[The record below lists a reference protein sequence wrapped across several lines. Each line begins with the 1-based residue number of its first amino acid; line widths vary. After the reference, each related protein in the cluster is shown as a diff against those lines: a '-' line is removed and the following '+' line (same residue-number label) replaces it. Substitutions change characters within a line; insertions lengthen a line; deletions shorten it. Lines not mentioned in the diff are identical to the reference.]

1 MQNRPRKLTPKI
13 SKENKPHAGM
23 VKRVVKKRRKKL
35 KRGSWLSSMLV
46 MSTTVTERSRSRSV
60 SQRSV
65 GYAYAILFSSA
76 SLIMAFA
83 WISVL
88 FIFNPDQ
95 VSWLNKILP
104 AWIQIPLGNHER
116 PQTLKQIQL
125 DLSRKNQIFGE
136 TLPLNQNVKNSFLL
150 PVFQQRAN
158 CQSDCE
164 ELVEL
169 RVYERSE
176 ELEFKSQSE
185 NYYYLAT
192 QLPVTG
198 PDESFVISSLDGT
211 SELQDISISLPLT
224 EVQRFEGATPSP
236 GVWFDLHGQRQQG
249 TAAIRYGYV
258 VYYNPERRNLLQMLS
273 WTSPNGQLPKWRQV
287 TGDGTKELVLDQTV
301 DLEPHF
307 QVYQV
312 KPLKLFL
319 KPIQLEAITLESPA
333 LKDSAYQNALSIAR
347 SGLWT
352 PAFEWLKFIKKQH
365 KGVLSEAAQAQMDLI
380 RLHSQLTK
388 TQAEKIWAS
397 PSQEVLAD
405 LIDGRW
411 GKALQV
417 FEASPHNAQE
427 IATLLKVDKKR
438 LWNRT
443 VAALRVNPDRLEV
456 QAWFALILKVQ
467 QGEEHANSWLKAQPK
482 ITKDNLAYI
491 QGLLARLNI
500 EGTSQISSTH
510 PSQIVGTV
518 QPITQV
524 TNTDWLQANSSA
536 DLKLTDNQVWYQV
549 EVSAFYDGK
558 RWLNSPFDNFNPPKT
573 DTAKFLWK
581 TLGISSDPEIQI
593 VVWLPNGE
601 QQITIAAIKAVQ
613 LRGKVLRLLAA
624 GPKIP
629 ENQNDVLQPK
639 PLALTNA
646 ALEWVQPSPITLREL
661 YQQNP
666 QGVKVILSSLW
677 KSLQQFDEV
686 PGGAIPSFEQMQEKL
701 GDWPVQVI
709 DLTNNARPEI
719 ILTISAGAIASLN
732 QLTPESQGE
741 NPEQRRDRT
750 IILSDRNEVIYT
762 DFTGNDLQRLSAI
775 AKLSG
780 VQSLALLVENA
791 HNYSLR
797 RWSEKNQRFE

>member
-1 MQNRPRKLTPKI
+1 M
-13 SKENKPHAGM
+13 
-23 VKRVVKKRRKKL
+23 KRVAKKPLKKL
-35 KRGSWLSSMLV
+35 KRGSWLWSMLA
-46 MSTTVTERSRSRSV
+46 MSTT
-60 SQRSV
+60 
-65 GYAYAILFSSA
+65 GYAYAILLSSA

-104 AWIQIPLGNHER
+104 IWAQIPLGKHER

-125 DLSRKNQIFGE
+125 DLSKKNQIVGE
-136 TLPLNQNVKNSFLL
+136 TLPLYQDAKNSFLL
-150 PVFQQRAN
+150 PVFQQRPN
-158 CQSDCE
+158 CQSDCQ

-169 RVYERSE
+169 RVYQRSE

-192 QLPVTG
+192 QLPITG
-198 PDESFVISSLDGT
+198 PDESFVISPMLDGI
-211 SELQDISISLPLT
+211 SEPQENTISLPLT
-224 EVQRFEGATPSP
+224 EVQRFEVGTPLP
-236 GVWFDLHGQRQQG
+236 GVWFNLRGQRQQETG
-249 TAAIRYGYV
+249 AFVGDVGAAIAYGEI
-258 VYYNPERRNLLQMLS
+258 VYYNPERTNLLQMLS
-273 WTSPNGQLPKWRQV
+273 WASPNGQLPKWQQV
-287 TGDGTKELVLDQTV
+287 TGDSTKELVVDQTV
-301 DLEPHF
+301 GLEPHL

-319 KPIQLEAITLESPA
+319 KPIQLEAISLKSAA

-352 PAFEWLKFIKKQH
+352 PAFEWLKFIKKQR
-365 KGVLSEAAQAQMDLI
+365 KGVLPEAAQAQMDLI
-380 RLHSQLTK
+380 GLHSQLTK
-388 TQAEKIWAS
+388 TQAQKSWAS

-411 GKALQV
+411 SKALQV

-427 IATLLKVDKKR
+427 IATLLKSDEKR

-443 VAALRVNPDRLEV
+443 VVALRVNPNRLEV
-456 QAWFALILKVQ
+456 QAWFALILAVQ
-467 QGEEHANSWLKAQPK
+467 RGEGHANSWLKAQPK

-491 QGLLARLNI
+491 QGLLARLNG
-500 EGTSQISSTH
+500 EGAKSQTSSIH

-524 TNTDWLQANSSA
+524 TNTEWLQPNSTA

-549 EVSAFYDGK
+549 EVSAFNDGK
-558 RWLNSPFDNFNPPKT
+558 GWLNSPFENFNPPKT
-573 DTAKFLWK
+573 DTAKFFWK
-581 TLGISSDPEIQI
+581 TLGINSDPEIQI

-601 QQITIAAIKAVQ
+601 QQISIAAIKAVQ

-624 GPKIP
+624 SPKIP
-629 ENQNDVLQPK
+629 ENQNNVLQPK

-666 QGVKVILSSLW
+666 QGVKVIVSSVW
-677 KSLQQFDEV
+677 QSLQQSGEL
-686 PGGAIPSFEQMQEKL
+686 PAGAIPSFELMQEKL

-709 DLTNNARPEI
+709 DLTNNGQPEI
-719 ILTISAGAIASLN
+719 ILTISPAAIVSLN
-732 QLTPESQGE
+732 QSTPGILGE
-741 NPEQRRDRT
+741 NTEQHPDRT
-750 IILSDRNEVIYT
+750 IILSDRNQVIYS
-762 DFTGNDLQRLSAI
+762 DFTGNDRQRLSAI

>member
-1 MQNRPRKLTPKI
+1 MANRSRKLTPKA
-13 SKENKPHAGM
+13 SKRNQPHAGVM
-23 VKRVVKKRRKKL
+23 KRVAKKPQKKL
-35 KRGSWLSSMLV
+35 KRGSWLSSTLA
-46 MSTTVTERSRSRSV
+46 MSTT
-60 SQRSV
+60 
-65 GYAYAILFSSA
+65 GCAYAILLSSA

-104 AWIQIPLGNHER
+104 AWAQIPLGNHER
-116 PQTLKQIQL
+116 PQTLKQIQF
-125 DLSRKNQIFGE
+125 DLSKKNQIIGE
-136 TLPLNQNVKNSFLL
+136 TLPLYQDAKNSFLL

-158 CQSDCE
+158 CQSDCQ

-176 ELEFKSQSE
+176 DLEFKSQSE

-192 QLPVTG
+192 QLPVAG
-198 PDESFVISSLDGT
+198 PEESFVISPLLDGT
-211 SELQDISISLPLT
+211 SESQDISTPLPLT
-224 EVQRFEGATPSP
+224 EVQRFEGNTPSP
-236 GVWFDLHGQRQQG
+236 GVWFDLRGQRQQG
-249 TAAIRYGYV
+249 TGAFTYGNI

-273 WTSPNGQLPKWRQV
+273 WTSPNGQLPKWQQI
-287 TGDGTKELVLDQTV
+287 TGDGTKELVVNQTV
-301 DLEPHF
+301 GLEPQL

-319 KPIQLEAITLESPA
+319 KPIQLEAINLKSPV

-352 PAFEWLKFIKKQH
+352 PAFEWLKFIKKQR
-365 KGVLSEAAQAQMDLI
+365 KGVLPEAAQAQMDLI
-380 RLHSQLTK
+380 GLHSQLTK
-388 TQAEKIWAS
+388 TQAQKIWAS

-427 IATLLKVDKKR
+427 IATLLKADKKR

-443 VAALRVNPDRLEV
+443 TTALRVNPNRLEV
-456 QAWFALILKVQ
+456 QAWFALILAAQ
-467 QGEEHANSWLKAQPK
+467 RGEAHANSWLKAQPK

-491 QGLLARLNI
+491 QGLLARLNG
-500 EGTSQISSTH
+500 EGTKSEISSTH

-524 TNTDWLQANSSA
+524 TSSEWLQPNSSA

-558 RWLNSPFDNFNPPKT
+558 GWLNSPFENLNPPKT
-573 DTAKFLWK
+573 NAAKFLGK
-581 TLGISSDPEIQI
+581 TLGITSDPEIQI

-601 QQITIAAIKAVQ
+601 QQITIATIKAVQ
-613 LRGKVLRLLAA
+613 LQGKVLRLLAA
-624 GPKIP
+624 SPKIP

-661 YQQNP
+661 HQQNP
-666 QGVKVILSSLW
+666 QGVKVILSSVW
-677 KSLQQFDEV
+677 QSLQQSGEV
-686 PGGAIPSFEQMQEKL
+686 PAGAIPSFEQMQEKL

-709 DLTNNARPEI
+709 DLTNNAQSEI
-719 ILTISAGAIASLN
+719 ILTISAEAIASLN
-732 QLTPESQGE
+732 QPPPELQGKKT
-741 NPEQRRDRT
+741 EQRRDRT
-750 IILSDRNEVIYT
+750 IIFSDSNEVIYT
-762 DFTGNDLQRLSAI
+762 DFTGNYLQKLSAI

-791 HNYSLR
+791 HNYSLK

>member
-1 MQNRPRKLTPKI
+1 MANRSRKLTPKA
-13 SKENKPHAGM
+13 SKRNQPHAGVM
-23 VKRVVKKRRKKL
+23 KRVAKKPQKKL
-35 KRGSWLSSMLV
+35 KRGSGLSSTLAIP
-46 MSTTVTERSRSRSV
+46 TVAS
-60 SQRSV
+60 
-65 GYAYAILFSSA
+65 YAVLLSSA
-76 SLIMAFA
+76 SVIMAFA

-104 AWIQIPLGNHER
+104 AWAQIPLGNHER

-125 DLSRKNQIFGE
+125 DLSQKNQIVGE
-136 TLPLNQNVKNSFLL
+136 TLPLYQDAKNSFLL

-158 CQSDCE
+158 CQSDCK

-176 ELEFKSQSE
+176 DLEFKSQSE

-192 QLPVTG
+192 QLPVTE
-198 PDESFVISSLDGT
+198 PEESFVISPLVDET
-211 SELQDISISLPLT
+211 SELQDISTPLPLT
-224 EVQRFEGATPSP
+224 EVQRLEGNTSSP
-236 GVWFDLHGQRQQG
+236 GVWFDLRGQRQQG
-249 TAAIRYGYV
+249 TAGFAYGNI

-273 WTSPNGQLPKWRQV
+273 WTSPNGQLPKWQQI
-287 TGDGTKELVLDQTV
+287 TGDETKELVVNQTV
-301 DLEPHF
+301 GLEPHL

-319 KPIQLEAITLESPA
+319 KPIQLEAINLKSPV

-352 PAFEWLKFIKKQH
+352 PAFEWLKFIKKQR
-365 KGVLSEAAQAQMDLI
+365 KGVLPEAAQAQMDLI

-427 IATLLKVDKKR
+427 IATLLKADKKR

-443 VAALRVNPDRLEV
+443 ATALRVNPNRLEV
-456 QAWFALILKVQ
+456 QAWFALILTVQ
-467 QGEEHANSWLKAQPK
+467 RGEGHANSWLKTQPK

-491 QGLLARLNI
+491 QSLLARLNG
-500 EGTSQISSTH
+500 EGTKLQISSTH

-524 TNTDWLQANSSA
+524 ISSEWLQPNSSA

-549 EVSAFYDGK
+549 EVSAFNDGK
-558 RWLNSPFDNFNPPKT
+558 GWLNSPFENLNPSKT
-573 DTAKFLWK
+573 NAAKFLWK
-581 TLGISSDPEIQI
+581 TLGITSDPEIQI

-613 LRGKVLRLLAA
+613 LQGKVLRLLAA
-624 GPKIP
+624 SPKIP

-661 YQQNP
+661 HQQNP
-666 QGVKVILSSLW
+666 QGVKVILSSVW
-677 KSLQQFDEV
+677 KSLQQSGEV
-686 PGGAIPSFEQMQEKL
+686 PAGAIPSFEQIQEKL

-709 DLTNNARPEI
+709 DLTNNAQTEI
-719 ILTISAGAIASLN
+719 ILTISAEAIASLN
-732 QLTPESQGE
+732 QPPPVIQGE

-750 IILSDRNEVIYT
+750 IILSDSNEVIYT
-762 DFTGNDLQRLSAI
+762 DFTANYLQRLSAI
-775 AKLSG
+775 AKLSD
-780 VQSLALLVENA
+780 VQSLALLVEST
-791 HNYSLR
+791 HNYSLK

>member
-1 MQNRPRKLTPKI
+1 MANRSRKLTPKA
-13 SKENKPHAGM
+13 SKLNQPPAGAM
-23 VKRVVKKRRKKL
+23 KRVAKKPQKKL
-35 KRGSWLSSMLV
+35 KRGSWLSSML
-46 MSTTVTERSRSRSV
+46 
-60 SQRSV
+60 
-65 GYAYAILFSSA
+65 AIAILLSSA

-104 AWIQIPLGNHER
+104 AWAQIPLGKHER

-125 DLSRKNQIFGE
+125 DLSKKNQIFGK
-136 TLPLNQNVKNSFLL
+136 TLPLHQDVKNSFLL

-158 CQSDCE
+158 CQSDCK

-169 RVYERSE
+169 RVYELSV

-192 QLPVTG
+192 QLPITG
-198 PDESFVISSLDGT
+198 PEESFVIFPSL
-211 SELQDISISLPLT
+211 EEPQDINTPLPLT
-224 EVQRFEGATPSP
+224 EVQRFEGGTPSP
-236 GVWFDLHGQRQQG
+236 GVWFNLRGQRQQG
-249 TAAIRYGYV
+249 TGAIAYGHV
-258 VYYNPERRNLLQMLS
+258 VYYNPERTNLIQMLS
-273 WTSPNGQLPKWRQV
+273 WTSPNGQLPKWQQV
-287 TGDGTKELVLDQTV
+287 TGDGTKELVVDQTV
-301 DLEPHF
+301 GLEPHLE
-307 QVYQV
+307 VYQV

-319 KPIQLEAITLESPA
+319 KPIQLEAITLKSPV

-352 PAFEWLKFIKKQH
+352 PAFEWLKFIKKQR
-365 KGVLSEAAQAQMDLI
+365 KGVLPEAAQAQMDLI

-388 TQAEKIWAS
+388 TQAQKIWAS

-411 GKALQV
+411 EKALQV

-427 IATLLKVDKKR
+427 IATLLKADENR
-438 LWNRT
+438 LWNRIA
-443 VAALRVNPDRLEV
+443 AALQVNPNRPEV
-456 QAWFALILKVQ
+456 QAWFALILAVQ
-467 QGEEHANSWLKAQPK
+467 RGEEHANSWLKTQPK

-491 QGLLARLNI
+491 QGLLAKLNG

-524 TNTDWLQANSSA
+524 TNTEWLQPNSPA

-549 EVSAFYDGK
+549 EVSAFNDGK
-558 RWLNSPFDNFNPPKT
+558 RWLNFPFENFNPPKT
-573 DTAKFLWK
+573 DAAKFFWK
-581 TLGISSDPEIQI
+581 TLGITSDPEIQI

-601 QQITIAAIKAVQ
+601 QKITIAAIKAVQ

-639 PLALTNA
+639 PLALTNV
-646 ALEWVQPSPITLREL
+646 ALEWVQPSPITLQEL
-661 YQQNP
+661 HQQNP

-677 KSLQQFDEV
+677 QSLQQSGEV
-686 PGGAIPSFEQMQEKL
+686 PAGAIPSFEQMQQKL

-709 DLTNNARPEI
+709 DLTNNAQPEI
-719 ILTISAGAIASLN
+719 ILTISPEAIASLN
-732 QLTPESQGE
+732 QPASEIQGK
-741 NPEQRRDRT
+741 NTEQRRDRT
-750 IILSDRNEVIYT
+750 IILSDNNKVIYT
-762 DFTGNDLQRLSAI
+762 DFTVNYLQKLSAI

>member
-1 MQNRPRKLTPKI
+1 MAKRSRKLTPKA
-13 SKENKPHAGM
+13 SKRNQPHAG
-23 VKRVVKKRRKKL
+23 VIKRVAKKPQKKL
-35 KRGSWLSSMLV
+35 KWASWLSSML
-46 MSTTVTERSRSRSV
+46 
-60 SQRSV
+60 
-65 GYAYAILFSSA
+65 AIAILLTSA

-104 AWIQIPLGNHER
+104 AWAQIPLVKHER

-125 DLSRKNQIFGE
+125 DLSKKNQIFGE
-136 TLPLNQNVKNSFLL
+136 TLPLNQDAENSFLL

-158 CQSDCE
+158 CESDCE

-192 QLPVTG
+192 QLPITG
-198 PDESFVISSLDGT
+198 LEESFVISPLLDGT
-211 SELQDISISLPLT
+211 SEPQDINISLPLT
-224 EVQRFEGATPSP
+224 QVQPFESGTPLP
-236 GVWFDLHGQRQQG
+236 GVWFNLWGQRQQVTG
-249 TAAIRYGYV
+249 ANAYGYL
-258 VYYNPERRNLLQMLS
+258 VYYNPERTNLLQMLS
-273 WTSPNGQLPKWRQV
+273 WTSPNGQFPKWQQV
-287 TGDGTKELVLDQTV
+287 TGDGTKELVVDQTIG
-301 DLEPHF
+301 LEPHL
-307 QVYQV
+307 QLYQL

-319 KPIQLEAITLESPA
+319 KPIELEAITLKSAA
-333 LKDSAYQNALSIAR
+333 LKDLAYQNALSIAR

-352 PAFEWLKFIKKQH
+352 PAFEWLKFIKKQR
-365 KGVLSEAAQAQMDLI
+365 KGVLPEAAQAQMDLI
-380 RLHSQLTK
+380 RLYSQLTK
-388 TQAEKIWAS
+388 TQADKNWAS
-397 PSQEVLAD
+397 PSQQVLAN

-417 FEASPHNAQE
+417 FEASPHNSQE
-427 IATLLKVDKKR
+427 IVTLLKADEKT

-443 VAALRVNPDRLEV
+443 VAALRVNPNRRDV
-456 QAWFALILKVQ
+456 QAWFALILAVQ
-467 QGEEHANSWLKAQPK
+467 RGEERTNSWLKAQPK

-491 QGLLARLNI
+491 QSLLARLNP
-500 EGTSQISSTH
+500 EGRKSQIFSTH
-510 PSQIVGTV
+510 PSEIVGTV

-524 TNTDWLQANSSA
+524 INSEWLQPNSPA

-549 EVSAFYDGK
+549 EVSAFNDGK
-558 RWLNSPFDNFNPPKT
+558 RWLNSPFENFNLPKT
-573 DTAKFLWK
+573 DAAKFLWK
-581 TLGISSDPEIQI
+581 TLGITSDPEIQI

-601 QQITIAAIKAVQ
+601 QQISIATIKAVQ
-613 LRGKVLRLLAA
+613 LRSKVLRLLAA
-624 GPKIP
+624 SPKIP
-629 ENQNDVLQPK
+629 QNQNNLLQPK

-646 ALEWVQPSPITLREL
+646 ALKWVQPSPITLQEL
-661 YQQNP
+661 HQQNP
-666 QGVKVILSSLW
+666 QGVKIILSSMW
-677 KSLQQFDEV
+677 QSLQQSGEV
-686 PGGAIPSFEQMQEKL
+686 PAGAIPSFEQMQEKL

-709 DLTNNARPEI
+709 DLTNNAQPEI
-719 ILTISAGAIASLN
+719 ILTISVEEIASLN
-732 QLTPESQGE
+732 LPKPGIERE
-741 NPEQRRDRT
+741 NTEQRRDRT
-750 IILSDRNEVIYT
+750 IILSDQNKVIYT
-762 DFTGNDLQRLSAI
+762 DFTRNYLQKLSAI

>member
-1 MQNRPRKLTPKI
+1 MANRSRKLTPKA
-13 SKENKPHAGM
+13 SKPNQPRAGGM
-23 VKRVVKKRRKKL
+23 KRIVKKPQKKL
-35 KRGSWLSSMLV
+35 KRGSWFSSIL
-46 MSTTVTERSRSRSV
+46 
-60 SQRSV
+60 
-65 GYAYAILFSSA
+65 AIAILLSSA

-88 FIFNPDQ
+88 FMFNPDK

-104 AWIQIPLGNHER
+104 TWAKIPLGKHER
-116 PQTLKQIQL
+116 PQTLKQIKL
-125 DLSRKNQIFGE
+125 DLSKKNQIFGE
-136 TLPLNQNVKNSFLL
+136 TLPLHQDVKTSFLL

-169 RVYERSE
+169 RVYERSV

-192 QLPVTG
+192 QLPITG
-198 PDESFVISSLDGT
+198 PDESFLISSLLDGT
-211 SELQDISISLPLT
+211 SEPQDISIPLPLT
-224 EVQRFEGATPSP
+224 EVQRFEGKTPSS
-236 GVWFDLHGQRQQG
+236 GVWFDLRGKRQQG
-249 TAAIRYGYV
+249 SSSIRYGYV
-258 VYYNPERRNLLQMLS
+258 VYYNPERTNLLQMLS
-273 WTSPNGQLPKWRQV
+273 WTSPNGQLPKWQQV
-287 TGDGTKELVLDQTV
+287 TGDGTKELVIDQTV
-301 DLEPHF
+301 GLEPHL

-319 KPIQLEAITLESPA
+319 KPIQLEAISLKSST

-352 PAFEWLKFIKKQH
+352 PAFEWLKFIKKQR
-365 KGVLSEAAQAQMDLI
+365 KGVLPEAAQAQMDLI

-388 TQAEKIWAS
+388 IQAQKIWVS

-411 GKALQV
+411 EKALQV

-427 IATLLKVDKKR
+427 IAILLKSDEKR

-443 VAALRVNPDRLEV
+443 VAALQVNPNRREV
-456 QAWFALILKVQ
+456 QAWFALILAVQ
-467 QGEEHANSWLKAQPK
+467 RGEEHANSWLKAQPK
-482 ITKDNLAYI
+482 ITKENLDYI
-491 QGLLARLNI
+491 QGLLARLNG
-500 EGTSQISSTH
+500 EGTKSQISSTH

-524 TNTDWLQANSSA
+524 TNTEWLQPNSPA

-549 EVSAFYDGK
+549 EVSAFNDGK
-558 RWLNSPFDNFNPPKT
+558 RWLNFPFENFNPPKT
-573 DTAKFLWK
+573 DTAKFFWK
-581 TLGISSDPEIQI
+581 TLGITSDPEIQI
-593 VVWLPNGE
+593 VVWLQNGE
-601 QQITIAAIKAVQ
+601 QKITIAAIKAVQ
-613 LRGKVLRLLAA
+613 LQGKVLRLLVAV
-624 GPKIP
+624 PKIP
-629 ENQNDVLQPK
+629 DNQNDVLQPK

-661 YQQNP
+661 HQQNP
-666 QGVKVILSSLW
+666 QGVKVMLSSLW
-677 KSLQQFDEV
+677 KSLQESGEV
-686 PGGAIPSFEQMQEKL
+686 TPGAIPSFEQRQEKV

-709 DLTNNARPEI
+709 DLTNNAQPEI
-719 ILTISAGAIASLN
+719 ILTISPAAIASLN
-732 QLTPESQGE
+732 HPTPEVQGE
-741 NPEQRRDRT
+741 NTEQRRDRT
-750 IILSDRNEVIYT
+750 IILSDGNKVIYT
-762 DFTGNDLQRLSAI
+762 DFTGNYLQRLSAI

>member
-1 MQNRPRKLTPKI
+1 MANRSRKLTPKA
-13 SKENKPHAGM
+13 SKLNKPHAGAM
-23 VKRVVKKRRKKL
+23 KRIAKKPQKKL
-35 KRGSWLSSMLV
+35 KRGSWLSSTLAITILLS
-46 MSTTVTERSRSRSV
+46 ST
-60 SQRSV
+60 
-65 GYAYAILFSSA
+65 

-104 AWIQIPLGNHER
+104 AWAQIPLGNHEH

-125 DLSRKNQIFGE
+125 NLSKENKIFGE
-136 TLPLNQNVKNSFLL
+136 TLPLHQDAKNSFLL

-158 CQSDCE
+158 CQYDCKQ
-164 ELVEL
+164 LVEL
-169 RVYERSE
+169 RVYQRSE

-192 QLPVTG
+192 QLSVTE
-198 PDESFVISSLDGT
+198 PEESFVISPLLDGT
-211 SELQDISISLPLT
+211 SELQDISIPLPLT
-224 EVQRFEGATPSP
+224 KVQRFDGGTPLS
-236 GVWFDLHGQRQQG
+236 GVWFNLRGQRQQG
-249 TAAIRYGYV
+249 TGAIAYGDI
-258 VYYNPERRNLLQMLS
+258 VYYNPERTNLLQMLS
-273 WTSPNGQLPKWRQV
+273 WTSPNGQLPKWQQV
-287 TGDGTKELVLDQTV
+287 TGDGTKELVVDQTIG
-301 DLEPHF
+301 LEPYL

-319 KPIQLEAITLESPA
+319 KPIQLEAITLQSPA

-352 PAFEWLKFIKKQH
+352 PAFEWLKFIKKQR
-365 KGVLSEAAQAQMDLI
+365 KGVLPAVAQAQMDLI

-388 TQAEKIWAS
+388 TQADKNWAS

-417 FEASPHNAQE
+417 FETSPHNAQE
-427 IATLLKVDKKR
+427 IATLLKADKKR

-443 VAALRVNPDRLEV
+443 AAALRVNPNRIEV
-456 QAWFALILKVQ
+456 QAWFALILAVQ

-491 QGLLARLNI
+491 QGLLARLNNQ
-500 EGTSQISSTH
+500 GTSQISSTH

-524 TNTDWLQANSSA
+524 TSTEWLQPNSLAN
-536 DLKLTDNQVWYQV
+536 LKLTDNQVWYQV
-549 EVSAFYDGK
+549 EVNAFHDGK
-558 RWLNSPFDNFNPPKT
+558 RWLNSPFENLNPPKT
-573 DTAKFLWK
+573 DAAKFFWK
-581 TLGISSDPEIQI
+581 TLGITSDPEIQI

-624 GPKIP
+624 GPKTP

-639 PLALTNA
+639 PLAFTNA
-646 ALEWVQPSPITLREL
+646 ALEWVQPSPITLQEL
-661 YQQNP
+661 HQQNP
-666 QGVKVILSSLW
+666 QGVKVMLSTVW
-677 KSLQQFDEV
+677 QSLQQSGEV
-686 PGGAIPSFEQMQEKL
+686 PTGAIPSFEQMQEKL

-709 DLTNNARPEI
+709 DLTNNAKPEI
-719 ILTISAGAIASLN
+719 ILTISAAAIASLN
-732 QLTPESQGE
+732 QPTPGIQGK
-741 NPEQRRDRT
+741 NTGQRRDRT

-762 DFTGNDLQRLSAI
+762 DFTGNYFQRLSAI

-780 VQSLALLVENA
+780 VKFLALLVENA

>member
-1 MQNRPRKLTPKI
+1 MANRSRKLTPKA
-13 SKENKPHAGM
+13 SKLNKPPAGAM
-23 VKRVVKKRRKKL
+23 KRVAKKPQKKL
-35 KRGSWLSSMLV
+35 KRGSWLSSML
-46 MSTTVTERSRSRSV
+46 
-60 SQRSV
+60 
-65 GYAYAILFSSA
+65 AIAILLSSA
-76 SLIMAFA
+76 SLVIAFA

-104 AWIQIPLGNHER
+104 AWAQIPLGKHER

-125 DLSRKNQIFGE
+125 DLSKKNQIFGK
-136 TLPLNQNVKNSFLL
+136 TLPLHEDVKTSFLL

-169 RVYERSE
+169 RVYELSQ

-185 NYYYLAT
+185 NYYYLTT

-198 PDESFVISSLDGT
+198 PDESFVISSLLDGT
-211 SELQDISISLPLT
+211 SEPQDISIPLPLT
-224 EVQRFEGATPSP
+224 EVQRFEGGTPSP
-236 GVWFDLHGQRQQG
+236 GVWFDLRGKRQQG
-249 TAAIRYGYV
+249 TGAIRYGYV
-258 VYYNPERRNLLQMLS
+258 VYYNPERTNLLQMLS
-273 WTSPNGQLPKWRQV
+273 WTSPNGQLPKWQQV
-287 TGDGTKELVLDQTV
+287 TGDGTKELVIDETV
-301 DLEPHF
+301 GLEPHL

-319 KPIQLEAITLESPA
+319 KPIQLEAITLKSSVF
-333 LKDSAYQNALSIAR
+333 KDSGYENALSIAR

-352 PAFEWLKFIKKQH
+352 PAFEWLKFIKKQR
-365 KGVLSEAAQAQMDLI
+365 KGILPEAAQAQMDLI

-388 TQAEKIWAS
+388 TQAQKIWAS

-411 GKALQV
+411 EKALQV
-417 FEASPHNAQE
+417 FEASSHNAQE
-427 IATLLKVDKKR
+427 IATLLKADEKR

-443 VAALRVNPDRLEV
+443 AAALRVNPNRLEV
-456 QAWFALILKVQ
+456 QAWFALILAVQ
-467 QGEEHANSWLKAQPK
+467 QGEGHANSWLKAQPK
-482 ITKDNLAYI
+482 VTKENLAYI
-491 QGLLARLNI
+491 QGLLARLNG
-500 EGTSQISSTH
+500 EGTKSQISSTH
-510 PSQIVGTV
+510 LSQIVGTV

-524 TNTDWLQANSSA
+524 TNTEWLQPNSPA

-549 EVSAFYDGK
+549 EVSAFNDGK
-558 RWLNSPFDNFNPPKT
+558 RWLNFPFENFNPPKT
-573 DTAKFLWK
+573 DAAKFFWK
-581 TLGISSDPEIQI
+581 TLGITSDPEIQI

-601 QQITIAAIKAVQ
+601 QKITIAAIKAVQ
-613 LRGKVLRLLAA
+613 LRDKVLRLLAA

-629 ENQNDVLQPK
+629 DNQNDVLQPK

-661 YQQNP
+661 HQQNP
-666 QGVKVILSSLW
+666 QAVKVMLSSLW
-677 KSLQQFDEV
+677 QSLQQSGEV
-686 PGGAIPSFEQMQEKL
+686 PAGAIPSFEQMQEKL

-709 DLTNNARPEI
+709 DLTNNAQPEI
-719 ILTISAGAIASLN
+719 ILTISPEAIASLN
-732 QLTPESQGE
+732 QPTPGIQGG
-741 NPEQRRDRT
+741 NTEQRRDRT
-750 IILSDRNEVIYT
+750 IILSDSNEVIYT
-762 DFTGNDLQRLSAI
+762 DFTGNYLQKLSAI

>member
-1 MQNRPRKLTPKI
+1 MANRSRKLTPKA
-13 SKENKPHAGM
+13 SKLNKPHAGAM
-23 VKRVVKKRRKKL
+23 KRIAKKAQKKL
-35 KRGSWLSSMLV
+35 KRRSWLSLMLA
-46 MSTTVTERSRSRSV
+46 MSTT
-60 SQRSV
+60 
-65 GYAYAILFSSA
+65 GCAYAILLSSA

-95 VSWLNKILP
+95 ISWLNKILP
-104 AWIQIPLGNHER
+104 TWAQIPLGKHER

-125 DLSRKNQIFGE
+125 NLSKENKIFGE
-136 TLPLNQNVKNSFLL
+136 TLPLHQDAKDSFLL

-158 CQSDCE
+158 CQSDCKQ
-164 ELVEL
+164 LVEL
-169 RVYERSE
+169 RVYQPSE

-185 NYYYLAT
+185 NYYYLVT
-192 QLPVTG
+192 QLSVTEAE
-198 PDESFVISSLDGT
+198 ESFIISPLLDGT
-211 SELQDISISLPLT
+211 SEPEDISISLPLT
-224 EVQRFEGATPSP
+224 KVQRFDGGTPLS
-236 GVWFDLHGQRQQG
+236 GVWFNLQGQRQQG
-249 TAAIRYGYV
+249 TGAFVADVGAAIAYGDI
-258 VYYNPERRNLLQMLS
+258 VYYNPERTNLLQMLS
-273 WTSPNGQLPKWRQV
+273 WTSPNGQLPKWQQV
-287 TGDGTKELVLDQTV
+287 TGDGTKELVVDQTIG
-301 DLEPHF
+301 LEPYL

-319 KPIQLEAITLESPA
+319 KPIQLEEITLQSPA

-352 PAFEWLKFIKKQH
+352 PAFEWLKFIKKQR
-365 KGVLSEAAQAQMDLI
+365 KGVLPAAAQAQMDLI

-388 TQAEKIWAS
+388 TQADKNWAS

-427 IATLLKVDKKR
+427 IATLLKADKKR

-443 VAALRVNPDRLEV
+443 AAALRVNPNRLEV
-456 QAWFALILKVQ
+456 QAWFALILAVQ

-482 ITKDNLAYI
+482 ITKDNFAYI
-491 QGLLARLNI
+491 QSLLARLNNQ
-500 EGTSQISSTH
+500 GTSQISSTH

-518 QPITQV
+518 QLITQV
-524 TNTDWLQANSSA
+524 TSTEWLQPNSPAN
-536 DLKLTDNQVWYQV
+536 LKLTDNQVWYQV
-549 EVSAFYDGK
+549 EVSAFHDGK
-558 RWLNSPFDNFNPPKT
+558 RWLNSPFENLNPPKT
-573 DTAKFLWK
+573 DAAKFFWK
-581 TLGISSDPEIQI
+581 TLGITSDPEIQI

-601 QQITIAAIKAVQ
+601 QKITIAAIKAVQ

-624 GPKIP
+624 GPKTP

-646 ALEWVQPSPITLREL
+646 ALEWVQPSPITLQEL
-661 YQQNP
+661 HQQNP
-666 QGVKVILSSLW
+666 QGVKVMLSTVW
-677 KSLQQFDEV
+677 QSLQES
-686 PGGAIPSFEQMQEKL
+686 GEISAGTIPSFEQMQEKL

-709 DLTNNARPEI
+709 DLTNNAKPEI
-719 ILTISAGAIASLN
+719 ILTISAAAIASLN
-732 QLTPESQGE
+732 QPTSGIQRK
-741 NPEQRRDRT
+741 NTEQHRDRT

-762 DFTGNDLQRLSAI
+762 DFTGNYFQRLSAI

>member
-1 MQNRPRKLTPKI
+1 MANRSRKLTPKA
-13 SKENKPHAGM
+13 SKLNKPHAGAM
-23 VKRVVKKRRKKL
+23 KRIAKKPQKKL
-35 KRGSWLSSMLV
+35 KRGSWLSSTL
-46 MSTTVTERSRSRSV
+46 
-60 SQRSV
+60 
-65 GYAYAILFSSA
+65 AIAILLSSA

-104 AWIQIPLGNHER
+104 AWAQIPLGKHER

-125 DLSRKNQIFGE
+125 NLSKENKIFGE
-136 TLPLNQNVKNSFLL
+136 TLPLHQDAKDSFLL
-150 PVFQQRAN
+150 PVFQRRAN
-158 CQSDCE
+158 CQSDCKQ
-164 ELVEL
+164 LVEL

-192 QLPVTG
+192 QLSVTE
-198 PDESFVISSLDGT
+198 PEESFVISPLLDGT
-211 SELQDISISLPLT
+211 SESQDISIPLPLT
-224 EVQRFEGATPSP
+224 KVQRFDGGTPLS
-236 GVWFDLHGQRQQG
+236 GVWFNLRGQRQQG
-249 TAAIRYGYV
+249 TGAFAYGDI
-258 VYYNPERRNLLQMLS
+258 VYYNPERTNLLQMLS
-273 WTSPNGQLPKWRQV
+273 WTSPNGQLPKWQQV
-287 TGDGTKELVLDQTV
+287 TGDGTKELVVDQTIG
-301 DLEPHF
+301 LEPYL

-319 KPIQLEAITLESPA
+319 KPIQLEAITLQSPA

-352 PAFEWLKFIKKQH
+352 PAFEWLKFIKKQR
-365 KGVLSEAAQAQMDLI
+365 KEVLPAVAQAQMDLI

-388 TQAEKIWAS
+388 TQADKNWAS

-427 IATLLKVDKKR
+427 IATLLKADKKR

-443 VAALRVNPDRLEV
+443 AAALRVNPNRLEV
-456 QAWFALILKVQ
+456 QAWFALILAVQ

-491 QGLLARLNI
+491 QGLLARLNNQGI
-500 EGTSQISSTH
+500 KSQISSTH

-524 TNTDWLQANSSA
+524 TSTEWLQPSSPTN
-536 DLKLTDNQVWYQV
+536 LKLTDNQVWYQV
-549 EVSAFYDGK
+549 EVSAFHDGK
-558 RWLNSPFDNFNPPKT
+558 RWLNSPFENLNPPKT
-573 DTAKFLWK
+573 DAAKFFWK
-581 TLGISSDPEIQI
+581 TLGITSDPEIQI

-646 ALEWVQPSPITLREL
+646 ALEWVQPSPITLQEL
-661 YQQNP
+661 HQQNP
-666 QGVKVILSSLW
+666 QAVKVMLSTLW
-677 KSLQQFDEV
+677 QCLQQSGEV
-686 PGGAIPSFEQMQEKL
+686 SAGAIPSFEQMQEKL

-709 DLTNNARPEI
+709 DLTNNAQPEI
-719 ILTISAGAIASLN
+719 ILTISAAAIASLN
-732 QLTPESQGE
+732 QPTSGIQEK
-741 NPEQRRDRT
+741 NTEQYRDRT

-762 DFTGNDLQRLSAI
+762 DFTGNYFQRLSAI

>member
-1 MQNRPRKLTPKI
+1 MANRSRKLTPKA
-13 SKENKPHAGM
+13 SKLNKPHAGAM
-23 VKRVVKKRRKKL
+23 KRIAKKPQKKL
-35 KRGSWLSSMLV
+35 KRGSWLSSML
-46 MSTTVTERSRSRSV
+46 
-60 SQRSV
+60 
-65 GYAYAILFSSA
+65 AIAILLSSA

-95 VSWLNKILP
+95 ISWLNKILP
-104 AWIQIPLGNHER
+104 AWAQIPLGKHER

-125 DLSRKNQIFGE
+125 NLSKENKIFGE
-136 TLPLNQNVKNSFLL
+136 TLPLHQDVKNSFLL

-158 CQSDCE
+158 CQSDCKQ
-164 ELVEL
+164 LVEL

-192 QLPVTG
+192 QLSVTE
-198 PDESFVISSLDGT
+198 PEESFVISPLLDGT
-211 SELQDISISLPLT
+211 SEPQDISIPLPLT
-224 EVQRFEGATPSP
+224 KVQRFDGGTPLS
-236 GVWFDLHGQRQQG
+236 GVWFNLRGQRQQG
-249 TAAIRYGYV
+249 TGAIAYGDI
-258 VYYNPERRNLLQMLS
+258 VYYNPERTNLLQILS
-273 WTSPNGQLPKWRQV
+273 WTSPNGQLPKWQQV
-287 TGDGTKELVLDQTV
+287 TGDGTKELVVDQTV
-301 DLEPHF
+301 DLEPYL

-319 KPIQLEAITLESPA
+319 KPIQLEVITLQSPA
-333 LKDSAYQNALSIAR
+333 LKNSAYQNALSIAR

-352 PAFEWLKFIKKQH
+352 PAFEWLKFIKKQR
-365 KGVLSEAAQAQMDLI
+365 KGVLPEAAQAQMDLI

-388 TQAEKIWAS
+388 TQADKNWAS

-417 FEASPHNAQE
+417 FEVSPHNAQE
-427 IATLLKVDKKR
+427 IATLLKADKKR

-443 VAALRVNPDRLEV
+443 VAALRVNPNRLEV
-456 QAWFALILKVQ
+456 QAWFALILAVQ
-467 QGEEHANSWLKAQPK
+467 QGQEHANSWLKAQPK
-482 ITKDNLAYI
+482 ITKDNFAYI
-491 QGLLARLNI
+491 QGLLARLNN
-500 EGTSQISSTH
+500 EGTKSQISSTH

-524 TNTDWLQANSSA
+524 TSTEWLQSNSPAN
-536 DLKLTDNQVWYQV
+536 LKLTDNQVWYQV
-549 EVSAFYDGK
+549 EVSAFHDGK
-558 RWLNSPFDNFNPPKT
+558 RWLNSPFENLNPPKT
-573 DTAKFLWK
+573 DAAKFFWK
-581 TLGISSDPEIQI
+581 TLGITSDPEIQI

-624 GPKIP
+624 GPKTP
-629 ENQNDVLQPK
+629 ENQNHVLQPK

-646 ALEWVQPSPITLREL
+646 ALEWVQPSPITLQEL
-661 YQQNP
+661 HQQNP
-666 QGVKVILSSLW
+666 QGVKVMLSTVW
-677 KSLQQFDEV
+677 QSLQQSGEV
-686 PGGAIPSFEQMQEKL
+686 PAGAIPSFEQMQEKL

-709 DLTNNARPEI
+709 DLTNNAQPEI
-719 ILTISAGAIASLN
+719 ILTISAAAIASLN
-732 QLTPESQGE
+732 QPTSGIQGE
-741 NPEQRRDRT
+741 NTEQHRDRT
-750 IILSDRNEVIYT
+750 IILSDRNQVIYT
-762 DFTGNDLQRLSAI
+762 DFTGNYFQRLSAI

-780 VQSLALLVENA
+780 GKSLALLVENA

>member
-1 MQNRPRKLTPKI
+1 MANRSRKLTPKA
-13 SKENKPHAGM
+13 SKLNKPHAGAM
-23 VKRVVKKRRKKL
+23 KRIAKKPQKKL
-35 KRGSWLSSMLV
+35 KRRSWLSSMLA
-46 MSTTVTERSRSRSV
+46 MSTT
-60 SQRSV
+60 
-65 GYAYAILFSSA
+65 GCAYAILLSSA

-104 AWIQIPLGNHER
+104 TWAQIPLGKHER

-125 DLSRKNQIFGE
+125 NLSKENKIFGE
-136 TLPLNQNVKNSFLL
+136 TLPLHQDAKDSFLL

-158 CQSDCE
+158 CQSDCKQ
-164 ELVEL
+164 LVEL
-169 RVYERSE
+169 RVYQPSE

-185 NYYYLAT
+185 NYYYLVT
-192 QLPVTG
+192 QLSVTEAE
-198 PDESFVISSLDGT
+198 ESFIISPLLDGT
-211 SELQDISISLPLT
+211 SEPEDISISLPLT
-224 EVQRFEGATPSP
+224 KVQRFDGGTPLS
-236 GVWFDLHGQRQQG
+236 GVWFNLHGQRQQG
-249 TAAIRYGYV
+249 TGAIAYGDI
-258 VYYNPERRNLLQMLS
+258 VYYNPERTNLLQMLS
-273 WTSPNGQLPKWRQV
+273 WTSPNGQLPKWQQV
-287 TGDGTKELVLDQTV
+287 TGDGTKELVVDQTIG
-301 DLEPHF
+301 LEPYL

-319 KPIQLEAITLESPA
+319 KPIQLEAITLQSPA

-352 PAFEWLKFIKKQH
+352 PAFEWLKFIKKQR
-365 KGVLSEAAQAQMDLI
+365 KGVLPAEAQAQMDLI

-388 TQAEKIWAS
+388 TQADKNWAS

-427 IATLLKVDKKR
+427 ITTLLKADKKR

-443 VAALRVNPDRLEV
+443 AAALRVNPNRLEV
-456 QAWFALILKVQ
+456 QAWFALILAVQ

-482 ITKDNLAYI
+482 ITKDNFAYI
-491 QGLLARLNI
+491 QSLLARLNNQ
-500 EGTSQISSTH
+500 GTSQISSTH

-518 QPITQV
+518 QLITQV
-524 TNTDWLQANSSA
+524 TSTEWLQPNSPAN
-536 DLKLTDNQVWYQV
+536 LKLTDNQVWYQV
-549 EVSAFYDGK
+549 EVSAFHDGK
-558 RWLNSPFDNFNPPKT
+558 RWLNSPFENLNPPKT
-573 DTAKFLWK
+573 DAAKFFWK
-581 TLGISSDPEIQI
+581 TLGITSDPEIQI

-601 QQITIAAIKAVQ
+601 QKITIAAIKAVQ

-624 GPKIP
+624 GPKTP

-646 ALEWVQPSPITLREL
+646 ALEWVQPSPITLQEL
-661 YQQNP
+661 HQQNP
-666 QGVKVILSSLW
+666 QGVKVMLSTVW
-677 KSLQQFDEV
+677 QSLQQSGEISA
-686 PGGAIPSFEQMQEKL
+686 GTIPSFEQMQEKL

-709 DLTNNARPEI
+709 DLTNNAKPEI
-719 ILTISAGAIASLN
+719 ILTISVAAIASLN
-732 QLTPESQGE
+732 QPTSGIQRK
-741 NPEQRRDRT
+741 NTEQHRDRT

-762 DFTGNDLQRLSAI
+762 DFTGNYFQRLSAI

-780 VQSLALLVENA
+780 VKSLALLVENA

>member
-1 MQNRPRKLTPKI
+1 MANRSRKLTPKA
-13 SKENKPHAGM
+13 SKLNQPPAGAM
-23 VKRVVKKRRKKL
+23 KRVAKKPQKKL
-35 KRGSWLSSMLV
+35 KRGSWLSSML
-46 MSTTVTERSRSRSV
+46 
-60 SQRSV
+60 
-65 GYAYAILFSSA
+65 AIAILLSSA

-104 AWIQIPLGNHER
+104 AWAQIPLGKHER

-125 DLSRKNQIFGE
+125 DLSKKNQIFGK
-136 TLPLNQNVKNSFLL
+136 TLPLHQDVKNSFLL

-158 CQSDCE
+158 CQSDCK

-169 RVYERSE
+169 RVYELSV

-192 QLPVTG
+192 QLPITG
-198 PDESFVISSLDGT
+198 PEESFVIFPSL
-211 SELQDISISLPLT
+211 EEPQDINTPLPLT
-224 EVQRFEGATPSP
+224 EVQRFEGGTPSP
-236 GVWFDLHGQRQQG
+236 GVWFNLRGQRQQG
-249 TAAIRYGYV
+249 TGAIAYGHV
-258 VYYNPERRNLLQMLS
+258 VYYNPERTNLIQMLS
-273 WTSPNGQLPKWRQV
+273 WTSPNGQLPKWQQV
-287 TGDGTKELVLDQTV
+287 TGDATKELVVDQTV
-301 DLEPHF
+301 GLEPHLE
-307 QVYQV
+307 VYQV

-319 KPIQLEAITLESPA
+319 KPIQLEAITLKSPV

-352 PAFEWLKFIKKQH
+352 PAFEWLKFIKKQR
-365 KGVLSEAAQAQMDLI
+365 KGVLPEAAQAQMDLI

-388 TQAEKIWAS
+388 TQAQKIWAS

-411 GKALQV
+411 QKALQV

-427 IATLLKVDKKR
+427 IATLLKADENR
-438 LWNRT
+438 LWNRIA
-443 VAALRVNPDRLEV
+443 AALQVNPNRPEV
-456 QAWFALILKVQ
+456 QAWFALILAVQ
-467 QGEEHANSWLKAQPK
+467 RGEEHANSWLKTQPK

-491 QGLLARLNI
+491 QGLLAKLNG

-524 TNTDWLQANSSA
+524 TNTEWLQPNSPA

-549 EVSAFYDGK
+549 EVSAFNDGK
-558 RWLNSPFDNFNPPKT
+558 RWLNFPFENFNPPKT
-573 DTAKFLWK
+573 DAAKFFWK
-581 TLGISSDPEIQI
+581 TLGITSDPEIQI

-601 QQITIAAIKAVQ
+601 QKITIAAIKAVQ

-624 GPKIP
+624 GPKIS

-646 ALEWVQPSPITLREL
+646 ALEWVQPSPITLQEL
-661 YQQNP
+661 HQQNP

-677 KSLQQFDEV
+677 QSLQQSGEV
-686 PGGAIPSFEQMQEKL
+686 PAGAIPSFEQMQQKL

-709 DLTNNARPEI
+709 DLTNNAQPEI
-719 ILTISAGAIASLN
+719 ILTISPEAIASLN
-732 QLTPESQGE
+732 QPAPEIQGK
-741 NPEQRRDRT
+741 NTEQRRDRT
-750 IILSDRNEVIYT
+750 IILSDNNKVIYT
-762 DFTGNDLQRLSAI
+762 DFTGNYLQKLSAI

>member
-1 MQNRPRKLTPKI
+1 MANRSRKLRPKG
-13 SKENKPHAGM
+13 SKRNQPHAGVM
-23 VKRVVKKRRKKL
+23 KRLAKKPQKKL
-35 KRGSWLSSMLV
+35 KRGSWLSAMLA
-46 MSTTVTERSRSRSV
+46 MSTT
-60 SQRSV
+60 
-65 GYAYAILFSSA
+65 GCAYAILLSSA

-104 AWIQIPLGNHER
+104 AWAQIPLGKHER
-116 PQTLKQIQL
+116 PQTLKEIQL
-125 DLSRKNQIFGE
+125 DLSKKNQIFGE
-136 TLPLNQNVKNSFLL
+136 TLPLYQNAENSFLL

-158 CQSDCE
+158 CQSNCE

-169 RVYERSE
+169 RVYQRSE

-192 QLPVTG
+192 QLSVTG
-198 PDESFVISSLDGT
+198 PEESFVISPLLDGI
-211 SELQDISISLPLT
+211 SEPQDISIPLPLT
-224 EVQRFEGATPSP
+224 EVERFEGGTPLP
-236 GVWFDLHGQRQQG
+236 GVWFNLRGQRQQG
-249 TAAIRYGYV
+249 TGAFTYGYV
-258 VYYNPERRNLLQMLS
+258 VYYNPERTNLLQMLS
-273 WTSPNGQLPKWRQV
+273 WTSPNGELPKWQQV
-287 TGDGTKELVLDQTV
+287 TGDGTKELVVDQTIG
-301 DLEPHF
+301 LEPHL

-319 KPIQLEAITLESPA
+319 KPIQLEAITLNSPA
-333 LKDSAYQNALSIAR
+333 LKDYAYQNALSIAR

-352 PAFEWLKFIKKQH
+352 PAFEWLKFIKKQR
-365 KGVLSEAAQAQMDLI
+365 KRVLPEAAQAQMDLI

-388 TQAEKIWAS
+388 TQAQKIWAS

-411 GKALQV
+411 EKALQV
-417 FEASPHNAQE
+417 FQASPHNAQE
-427 IATLLKVDKKR
+427 IATLLKADEKR

-443 VAALRVNPDRLEV
+443 VAALRVNPNRLDV
-456 QAWFALILKVQ
+456 QAWFALILAVQ
-467 QGEEHANSWLKAQPK
+467 QGEEHANSWLKAQPE

-491 QGLLARLNI
+491 QGLLARLNNQ
-500 EGTSQISSTH
+500 GTKSQISSTH

-524 TNTDWLQANSSA
+524 TNTEWLQPNSPA
-536 DLKLTDNQVWYQV
+536 DLELTNNQVWYQV
-549 EVSAFYDGK
+549 EVSAFNDGK
-558 RWLNSPFDNFNPPKT
+558 SWLNSPFENFNAPKT
-573 DTAKFLWK
+573 DVAKFFWE
-581 TLGISSDPEIQI
+581 TLGITSDPEIQI

-629 ENQNDVLQPK
+629 ENLNNVLQPK

-646 ALEWVQPSPITLREL
+646 ALEWVQPSPISLQEV

-666 QGVKVILSSLW
+666 QGVKVILSSVW
-677 KSLQQFDEV
+677 QSLQQSGEV
-686 PGGAIPSFEQMQEKL
+686 PAGAIPSFEQMQEKL

-709 DLTNNARPEI
+709 DLTNNAQPEI
-719 ILTISAGAIASLN
+719 ILTISAAEIASLN
-732 QLTPESQGE
+732 QSTPGISRE
-741 NPEQRRDRT
+741 NTEQRPERT
-750 IILSDRNEVIYT
+750 IILSDSNKVIYT
-762 DFTGNDLQRLSAI
+762 DFTGNYLQKLSAI

-780 VQSLALLVENA
+780 GESLALLVENS

>member
-1 MQNRPRKLTPKI
+1 MANRSRKLTPKA
-13 SKENKPHAGM
+13 SKLNKPHASAM
-23 VKRVVKKRRKKL
+23 KRIAKKPQKKL
-35 KRGSWLSSMLV
+35 KRGSWLLSML
-46 MSTTVTERSRSRSV
+46 
-60 SQRSV
+60 
-65 GYAYAILFSSA
+65 AIAILLSST

-104 AWIQIPLGNHER
+104 AWAQIPLSKHEH

-125 DLSRKNQIFGE
+125 NLSKENKIFGE
-136 TLPLNQNVKNSFLL
+136 TLPLHQDAKNSFLL

-158 CQSDCE
+158 CQSDCKQ
-164 ELVEL
+164 LVEL
-169 RVYERSE
+169 RVYQRSE

-198 PDESFVISSLDGT
+198 PEESFVISSLLDGT
-211 SELQDISISLPLT
+211 SEPQDISIPLPLSK
-224 EVQRFEGATPSP
+224 VQRFDSGTPLS
-236 GVWFDLHGQRQQG
+236 GVWFNLRGQRQQG
-249 TAAIRYGYV
+249 TGAFAYGDI
-258 VYYNPERRNLLQMLS
+258 VYYNPERTNLLQMLS
-273 WTSPNGQLPKWRQV
+273 WTSPNGQLPKWQQV
-287 TGDGTKELVLDQTV
+287 TGDGTKELVVDQTIG
-301 DLEPHF
+301 LEPYL

-319 KPIQLEAITLESPA
+319 KPIQLEAITLQSPA

-352 PAFEWLKFIKKQH
+352 PAFEWLKFIKKQR
-365 KGVLSEAAQAQMDLI
+365 KGVLPEAAQAQMDLI

-388 TQAEKIWAS
+388 TQADKNWAS

-427 IATLLKVDKKR
+427 IATLLKADKKR

-443 VAALRVNPDRLEV
+443 AAALRVNPNRLEV
-456 QAWFALILKVQ
+456 QAWFALILAVQ

-491 QGLLARLNI
+491 QGLLARLNNQ
-500 EGTSQISSTH
+500 GTKSQISSTH

-524 TNTDWLQANSSA
+524 TSTEWLQPNSPAN
-536 DLKLTDNQVWYQV
+536 LKLTGNQVWYQV
-549 EVSAFYDGK
+549 EVSAFHDGK
-558 RWLNSPFDNFNPPKT
+558 RWLNSPFENLNPPKT
-573 DTAKFLWK
+573 DAAKFFWK
-581 TLGISSDPEIQI
+581 TLGITSDPEIQI

-613 LRGKVLRLLAA
+613 LRGKVLCLLAA
-624 GPKIP
+624 GPKTP
-629 ENQNDVLQPK
+629 ENQNNVLQPK

-646 ALEWVQPSPITLREL
+646 ALEWVQPSPITLQEL
-661 YQQNP
+661 HQQNS
-666 QGVKVILSSLW
+666 QGVKVMLSSLW
-677 KSLQQFDEV
+677 QSLQKSGEV
-686 PGGAIPSFEQMQEKL
+686 PAGAIPSFEQMQEKL

-709 DLTNNARPEI
+709 DLTNNVRPEI
-719 ILTISAGAIASLN
+719 ILTISAAEIASLN
-732 QLTPESQGE
+732 QPTSGIQGE
-741 NPEQRRDRT
+741 NTEQHRDRT

-762 DFTGNDLQRLSAI
+762 DFTGNYFQRLSAI

>member
-1 MQNRPRKLTPKI
+1 MANRSRKLPPKA
-13 SKENKPHAGM
+13 SKPNKPHAGM
-23 VKRVVKKRRKKL
+23 KRVAKNPQEKL
-35 KRGSWLSSMLV
+35 KGGNWLSSML
-46 MSTTVTERSRSRSV
+46 
-60 SQRSV
+60 
-65 GYAYAILFSSA
+65 AIAILLSSA

-104 AWIQIPLGNHER
+104 AWAQIPLGKHER

-125 DLSRKNQIFGE
+125 DLSQKNQIFGE
-136 TLPLNQNVKNSFLL
+136 TLPLNQDAKNSFLL

-158 CQSDCE
+158 CQSDCK

-169 RVYERSE
+169 RVYELSK

-185 NYYYLAT
+185 NYYYLTT
-192 QLPVTG
+192 QLSVTG
-198 PDESFVISSLDGT
+198 PEEPLVISSSLDGT
-211 SELQDISISLPLT
+211 SEPQDISIPLPLT
-224 EVQRFEGATPSP
+224 EVQRFDSGTPSP
-236 GVWFDLHGQRQQG
+236 GVWFNLRGKREQG
-249 TAAIRYGYV
+249 TATIAYGNII
-258 VYYNPERRNLLQMLS
+258 YYNPERTNLLQMLF
-273 WTSPNGQLPKWRQV
+273 WTSPNGQLPKWQQV
-287 TGDGTKELVLDQTV
+287 TGDATKELVIDQTIG
-301 DLEPHF
+301 LEPHL

-319 KPIQLEAITLESPA
+319 KPIELEAITLKSPA
-333 LKDSAYQNALSIAR
+333 FKDSAYQNALAIAR

-365 KGVLSEAAQAQMDLI
+365 KGVFPEAAQAQMDLI
-380 RLHSQLTK
+380 RLHSQFTK
-388 TQAEKIWAS
+388 IQADKNWAS

-417 FEASPHNAQE
+417 FEASPQNPQE
-427 IATLLKVDKKR
+427 IATLLKADKNR

-443 VAALRVNPDRLEV
+443 ALALRVNPNRLDV
-456 QAWFALILKVQ
+456 QAWFALILAVQ
-467 QGEEHANSWLKAQPK
+467 RGEEHTNSWLKTQPK

-491 QGLLARLNI
+491 QGLLARLNG
-500 EGTSQISSTH
+500 EGANSQISSTH

-524 TNTDWLQANSSA
+524 TSTEWLQPNSPA
-536 DLKLTDNQVWYQV
+536 DLKLTDKQVWYQV
-549 EVSAFYDGK
+549 EVSAFNDGK
-558 RWLNSPFDNFNPPKT
+558 SWLNSPFENLNLPKT
-573 DTAKFLWK
+573 DVAKFFWK
-581 TLGISSDPEIQI
+581 TLGITSDPEIQI

-601 QQITIAAIKAVQ
+601 QQVTIAAIKAVQ
-613 LRGKVLRLLAA
+613 LQGKVLRLLAA

-639 PLALTNA
+639 PLGLTNA
-646 ALEWVQPSPITLREL
+646 ALEWVQPSPITLQEL
-661 YQQNP
+661 HQQNP
-666 QGVKVILSSLW
+666 QGVEVILSSVW
-677 KSLQQFDEV
+677 HSLQQSGEV
-686 PGGAIPSFEQMQEKL
+686 PAGAIPSFEQMQGKL
-701 GDWPVQVI
+701 GSWPVQVI
-709 DLTNNARPEI
+709 DLTNNAKPEI
-719 ILTISAGAIASLN
+719 ILTISAAAIASLN
-732 QLTPESQGE
+732 QSTPEIQAE
-741 NPEQRRDRT
+741 NIEQRRDRT
-750 IILSDRNEVIYT
+750 IILSDNNEVIYT

-775 AKLSG
+775 ARLSG

>member
-1 MQNRPRKLTPKI
+1 MANRSRKLTPKA
-13 SKENKPHAGM
+13 SKLNKPRAGAM
-23 VKRVVKKRRKKL
+23 KRVAKNPQKKL
-35 KRGSWLSSMLV
+35 KGGSWLSSMLAV
-46 MSTTVTERSRSRSV
+46 
-60 SQRSV
+60 
-65 GYAYAILFSSA
+65 AILFISA

-104 AWIQIPLGNHER
+104 AWAQIPLGRHER

-125 DLSRKNQIFGE
+125 GLSKKNQIFGE
-136 TLPLNQNVKNSFLL
+136 PLPLNQNTETSFLL

-158 CQSDCE
+158 CQADCK

-169 RVYERSE
+169 RVYELSV

-192 QLPVTG
+192 QT
-198 PDESFVISSLDGT
+198 
-211 SELQDISISLPLT
+211 
-224 EVQRFEGATPSP
+224 
-236 GVWFDLHGQRQQG
+236 
-249 TAAIRYGYV
+249 
-258 VYYNPERRNLLQMLS
+258 
-273 WTSPNGQLPKWRQV
+273 
-287 TGDGTKELVLDQTV
+287 
-301 DLEPHF
+301 
-307 QVYQV
+307 
-312 KPLKLFL
+312 
-319 KPIQLEAITLESPA
+319 
-333 LKDSAYQNALSIAR
+333 
-347 SGLWT
+347 
-352 PAFEWLKFIKKQH
+352 
-365 KGVLSEAAQAQMDLI
+365 QAQ
-380 RLHSQLTK
+380 
-388 TQAEKIWAS
+388 KIWVS

-417 FEASPHNAQE
+417 FEASPHNSQE
-427 IATLLKVDKKR
+427 IATLLKADKKR
-438 LWNRT
+438 LWNRIA
-443 VAALRVNPDRLEV
+443 AALRVNPNRQEV
-456 QAWFALILKVQ
+456 QAWFALILAVQ
-467 QGEEHANSWLKAQPK
+467 QGEGHANSWLKAQPK
-482 ITKDNLAYI
+482 ITKENLDYI
-491 QGLLARLNI
+491 QSLLARLNGEI
-500 EGTSQISSTH
+500 TKSQIS
-510 PSQIVGTV
+510 SQIVGTV

-524 TNTDWLQANSSA
+524 TSSEWLQANSTA

-549 EVSAFYDGK
+549 EVSAFNDGK
-558 RWLNSPFDNFNPPKT
+558 RWLNSPFENLNPPKT
-573 DTAKFLWK
+573 DAAKFFWK
-581 TLGISSDPEIQI
+581 TLGITSDPEIQI

-601 QQITIAAIKAVQ
+601 QQISIAAIKAVQ

-666 QGVKVILSSLW
+666 QGVKVILSSVW
-677 KSLQQFDEV
+677 QSLQES
-686 PGGAIPSFEQMQEKL
+686 GEILAGAIPTFEEMQEKL

-709 DLTNNARPEI
+709 DLTNNAQPEI
-719 ILTISAGAIASLN
+719 ILTISPEAIASLN
-732 QLTPESQGE
+732 QSKAGISAE
-741 NPEQRRDRT
+741 NTEQRHDRT
-750 IILSDRNEVIYT
+750 IILSDSNKVIYT

-780 VQSLALLVENA
+780 VQSLTLLVENA
-791 HNYSLR
+791 HNYSLK

>member
-1 MQNRPRKLTPKI
+1 MANRSRKLTPKA
-13 SKENKPHAGM
+13 SKLNKPHAGAM
-23 VKRVVKKRRKKL
+23 KRIAKKPQKKL
-35 KRGSWLSSMLV
+35 KRGSWLSSTL
-46 MSTTVTERSRSRSV
+46 
-60 SQRSV
+60 
-65 GYAYAILFSSA
+65 AIAILLSSA
-76 SLIMAFA
+76 TLIMAFA

-104 AWIQIPLGNHER
+104 AWAQIPLGKHER

-125 DLSRKNQIFGE
+125 NLSKENKIFGE
-136 TLPLNQNVKNSFLL
+136 TLPLHQDTKDSFLL

-158 CQSDCE
+158 CQSDCKQ
-164 ELVEL
+164 LVEL
-169 RVYERSE
+169 RVYESSK

-192 QLPVTG
+192 QLSVTE
-198 PDESFVISSLDGT
+198 PEESFVISPLLDGT
-211 SELQDISISLPLT
+211 SEPQDISIPLPLT
-224 EVQRFEGATPSP
+224 EVQRFDGGTPLS
-236 GVWFDLHGQRQQG
+236 GVWFNLRGQRQQG
-249 TAAIRYGYV
+249 TSAIAYGDI
-258 VYYNPERRNLLQMLS
+258 VYYNPERTNLLQMLS
-273 WTSPNGQLPKWRQV
+273 WTSPNGQLPKWQQV
-287 TGDGTKELVLDQTV
+287 TGDGTKELVVDQTIG
-301 DLEPHF
+301 LEPYL

-312 KPLKLFL
+312 KPVKLFL
-319 KPIQLEAITLESPA
+319 KPIQLEAITLQSPA

-352 PAFEWLKFIKKQH
+352 PAFEWLKFIKKQR
-365 KGVLSEAAQAQMDLI
+365 KGVLPAVAQAQMDLI

-388 TQAEKIWAS
+388 TQADKNWAS

-427 IATLLKVDKKR
+427 IATLLKADKKR

-443 VAALRVNPDRLEV
+443 AAALRVNPNRLEV
-456 QAWFALILKVQ
+456 QVWFALILAVQ

-491 QGLLARLNI
+491 QGLLARLNNQ
-500 EGTSQISSTH
+500 GTKSQISSTH

-524 TNTDWLQANSSA
+524 TSTEWLQPNSPAN
-536 DLKLTDNQVWYQV
+536 LKLTDNQVWYQV
-549 EVSAFYDGK
+549 EVSAFHDGK
-558 RWLNSPFDNFNPPKT
+558 RWLNSPFENLNPPKT
-573 DTAKFLWK
+573 DAAKFFWK
-581 TLGISSDPEIQI
+581 TLRITSDPEIQI

-624 GPKIP
+624 GPKTP

-646 ALEWVQPSPITLREL
+646 ALEWVQPSPITLQEL
-661 YQQNP
+661 HQQNP
-666 QGVKVILSSLW
+666 QGVKVMLSTVW
-677 KSLQQFDEV
+677 QSLQQSGEV
-686 PGGAIPSFEQMQEKL
+686 TAGAIPSFEQMQEKL

-709 DLTNNARPEI
+709 DLTNNAKPEI
-719 ILTISAGAIASLN
+719 ILTISAAAIASLN
-732 QLTPESQGE
+732 QPTSGIQRE
-741 NPEQRRDRT
+741 NTEQHRDRT
-750 IILSDRNEVIYT
+750 IILSDSNQVIYT
-762 DFTGNDLQRLSAI
+762 DFTGNYFQRLSAI
-775 AKLSG
+775 AKLSR
-780 VQSLALLVENA
+780 VQSLALLIENA

>member
-1 MQNRPRKLTPKI
+1 MANRSRKLTPKP
-13 SKENKPHAGM
+13 SKLNKPHAGVM
-23 VKRVVKKRRKKL
+23 KRVAKKPQKKL
-35 KRGSWLSSMLV
+35 KRGSWLSSTL
-46 MSTTVTERSRSRSV
+46 
-60 SQRSV
+60 
-65 GYAYAILFSSA
+65 AIAILLSSA

-104 AWIQIPLGNHER
+104 AWAQIPLGNHER

-125 DLSRKNQIFGE
+125 DLSKKNQIFGK
-136 TLPLNQNVKNSFLL
+136 TLPLHQDAENSFLL

-164 ELVEL
+164 KLVEL
-169 RVYERSE
+169 RVYERSK

-192 QLPVTG
+192 QLSVTG
-198 PDESFVISSLDGT
+198 PEESFVTSPLLDGI
-211 SELQDISISLPLT
+211 SESQDINIPLPLT
-224 EVQRFEGATPSP
+224 DVQRIEGGTPLP
-236 GVWFDLHGQRQQG
+236 GVWFNLRGQRQQG
-249 TAAIRYGYV
+249 TGAFAYGHI
-258 VYYNPERRNLLQMLS
+258 VYYNPERTNLLQMLS
-273 WTSPNGQLPKWRQV
+273 WTSPNGQLPKWQQV
-287 TGDGTKELVLDQTV
+287 TGDGTKELVVDQTV
-301 DLEPHF
+301 GLEPHL

-319 KPIQLEAITLESPA
+319 KPIQLEAITLQSA
-333 LKDSAYQNALSIAR
+333 VLKDSAYQNALSIAR

-352 PAFEWLKFIKKQH
+352 PAFEWLKFIKKQR
-365 KGVLSEAAQAQMDLI
+365 KGVLPEAAQAQMDLI

-388 TQAEKIWAS
+388 TQAQKNWAS
-397 PSQEVLAD
+397 PSQEALAD

-411 GKALQV
+411 EKALQV

-427 IATLLKVDKKR
+427 IATLLKADEKR

-443 VAALRVNPDRLEV
+443 VAALRVNPNRREV
-456 QAWFALILKVQ
+456 QAWFALILAVQ
-467 QGEEHANSWLKAQPK
+467 RGEGHANSWLKAQLK
-482 ITKDNLAYI
+482 ITKDDLAYI
-491 QGLLARLNI
+491 QGLLAKLKG
-500 EGTSQISSTH
+500 EGKKSQISSTH

-524 TNTDWLQANSSA
+524 TSTEWLQLSSA
-536 DLKLTDNQVWYQV
+536 DFKLPDNQVWYQV
-549 EVSAFYDGK
+549 EVSAFHDGK
-558 RWLNSPFDNFNPPKT
+558 RWLNSPFENLNPPKT
-573 DTAKFLWK
+573 SAAKFFWE

-601 QQITIAAIKAVQ
+601 QKITIAAIKAVQ
-613 LRGKVLRLLAA
+613 LQGKVLRLLAA

-646 ALEWVQPSPITLREL
+646 ALEWVQPSPITLQEL
-661 YQQNP
+661 HQQNP
-666 QGVKVILSSLW
+666 QGMKVMLSSLW
-677 KSLQQFDEV
+677 QSLQQSGEV
-686 PGGAIPSFEQMQEKL
+686 PAGAIPSFEQMQEKL

-709 DLTNNARPEI
+709 DLTNNAQPEI
-719 ILTISAGAIASLN
+719 ILTISAEAIASLN
-732 QLTPESQGE
+732 QPTPEIQGE
-741 NPEQRRDRT
+741 NTKERRDRT
-750 IILSDRNEVIYT
+750 IILSDSNEVIYT
-762 DFTGNDLQRLSAI
+762 DFTGNYLQRLSAI

>member
-1 MQNRPRKLTPKI
+1 MANRSRKLRPKA
-13 SKENKPHAGM
+13 SKRNQPDAGVMKRLAKKPH
-23 VKRVVKKRRKKL
+23 KKP
-35 KRGSWLSSMLV
+35 KRGSWLSSMLA
-46 MSTTVTERSRSRSV
+46 MSTT
-60 SQRSV
+60 
-65 GYAYAILFSSA
+65 GCAYAILLSSA

-104 AWIQIPLGNHER
+104 AWAQIPLGKHER
-116 PQTLKQIQL
+116 PQTLKEIQL
-125 DLSRKNQIFGE
+125 DLSKKNQIFRE
-136 TLPLNQNVKNSFLL
+136 TLPLYQNAENSFLL

-158 CQSDCE
+158 CQSNCE

-192 QLPVTG
+192 QLSVTG
-198 PDESFVISSLDGT
+198 PEESFVISPLLDGT
-211 SELQDISISLPLT
+211 SELQDINIPLPLT
-224 EVQRFEGATPSP
+224 EVQRFEGGTPLP
-236 GVWFDLHGQRQQG
+236 GVWFNLRSQRQQG
-249 TAAIRYGYV
+249 TGAFAYGYV
-258 VYYNPERRNLLQMLS
+258 VYYNPERTNLLQMLS
-273 WTSPNGQLPKWRQV
+273 WTSPNGELPKWQQV
-287 TGDGTKELVLDQTV
+287 TGDATKELVVDQTIG
-301 DLEPHF
+301 LEPHL

-319 KPIQLEAITLESPA
+319 KPIQLEAITLNSPA

-352 PAFEWLKFIKKQH
+352 PAFEWLKFIKKQR
-365 KGVLSEAAQAQMDLI
+365 KGVLPEAAQAQMDLI

-388 TQAEKIWAS
+388 TQAEKNWAS

-411 GKALQV
+411 EKALQV
-417 FEASPHNAQE
+417 FQASPHNAQE
-427 IATLLKVDKKR
+427 IATLLKADEKR

-443 VAALRVNPDRLEV
+443 VAALRVNPNRLDV
-456 QAWFALILKVQ
+456 QAWFALILAVQ
-467 QGEEHANSWLKAQPK
+467 QGEEHANSWLKAQPE

-491 QGLLARLNI
+491 QGLLARLNNQ
-500 EGTSQISSTH
+500 GTKSQISSTH

-524 TNTDWLQANSSA
+524 TNTEWLQPNSPA
-536 DLKLTDNQVWYQV
+536 DLKLTNNQVWYQV
-549 EVSAFYDGK
+549 EVSAFNDGK
-558 RWLNSPFDNFNPPKT
+558 RWLNSPFENFNAPKT
-573 DTAKFLWK
+573 DTAKFFWK
-581 TLGISSDPEIQI
+581 TLGITSDPEIQI

-613 LRGKVLRLLAA
+613 LRGKVLRLLVA
-624 GPKIP
+624 GPKTP
-629 ENQNDVLQPK
+629 GNLNDVLQPK

-646 ALEWVQPSPITLREL
+646 ALEWVQPSPISLQEV

-666 QGVKVILSSLW
+666 QGVKVILSSVW
-677 KSLQQFDEV
+677 QSLQQSGEV
-686 PGGAIPSFEQMQEKL
+686 PAGAIPSFEQMQEKL

-709 DLTNNARPEI
+709 DLTNNAQSEI
-719 ILTISAGAIASLN
+719 ILTISAAEIASLN
-732 QLTPESQGE
+732 QSKPGIPGE
-741 NPEQRRDRT
+741 NTEQRRERT
-750 IILSDRNEVIYT
+750 IILSDSNKVIYT
-762 DFTGNDLQRLSAI
+762 DFTGNYLQRLSAI

-780 VQSLALLVENA
+780 GQSLALLVENS

>member
-1 MQNRPRKLTPKI
+1 MANRSRKLTPKA
-13 SKENKPHAGM
+13 SKQNKPHAGAM
-23 VKRVVKKRRKKL
+23 KRVVKKPQKKL
-35 KRGSWLSSMLV
+35 KRGNWLSS
-46 MSTTVTERSRSRSV
+46 TVAIPTVAS
-60 SQRSV
+60 
-65 GYAYAILFSSA
+65 YAILLSSA

-104 AWIQIPLGNHER
+104 AWAQIPLGNHER
-116 PQTLKQIQL
+116 PQTLEQIQL
-125 DLSRKNQIFGE
+125 DLSKKNQIFGE
-136 TLPLNQNVKNSFLL
+136 TLPLHQDVKKSFLL

-192 QLPVTG
+192 QLPITG
-198 PDESFVISSLDGT
+198 PDESFVISPLLDGT
-211 SELQDISISLPLT
+211 LEPQDINIPLPLNK
-224 EVQRFEGATPSP
+224 VQRFEGGTPSP
-236 GVWFDLHGQRQQG
+236 GVWFDLRGQRQQG
-249 TAAIRYGYV
+249 TGAIAYGHV
-258 VYYNPERRNLLQMLS
+258 VYYNPERTNLLQMLS
-273 WTSPNGQLPKWRQV
+273 WTSPNGQFPKWQQV
-287 TGDGTKELVLDQTV
+287 TGDGTKELVVDQTIG
-301 DLEPHF
+301 LEPHL

-319 KPIQLEAITLESPA
+319 KPIQLEEITLKSPA
-333 LKDSAYQNALSIAR
+333 IKDSAYQNALSIAR

-352 PAFEWLKFIKKQH
+352 PAFEWLKSIKKQR
-365 KGVLSEAAQAQMDLI
+365 KGVLPEAAQAQMDLI

-388 TQAEKIWAS
+388 IQAQKNWAS
-397 PSQEVLAD
+397 PSQEALAD

-411 GKALQV
+411 EKALQV

-427 IATLLKVDKKR
+427 IATLLKADEKR

-443 VAALRVNPDRLEV
+443 AAALRVNPNRREV
-456 QAWFALILKVQ
+456 QAWFALILAVQ
-467 QGEEHANSWLKAQPK
+467 RGEGHANSWLKAQPK

-491 QGLLARLNI
+491 QSLLARLNA
-500 EGTSQISSTH
+500 EGTKSQISSTH

-524 TNTDWLQANSSA
+524 TNTDWLQTNSSA

-549 EVSAFYDGK
+549 EVSAFNDGK
-558 RWLNSPFDNFNPPKT
+558 RWLNFPFENFNLPKT
-573 DTAKFLWK
+573 EAAKFLRK
-581 TLGISSDPEIQI
+581 TLGITSDPEIQI

-629 ENQNDVLQPK
+629 DNQNNVLQPK

-666 QGVKVILSSLW
+666 QGVKVMLSSLW
-677 KSLQQFDEV
+677 QSLQQSGEV
-686 PGGAIPSFEQMQEKL
+686 PAGAIPSFEQMQEKL

-709 DLTNNARPEI
+709 DLTNNAQPEI
-719 ILTISAGAIASLN
+719 ILTISPEAITSLN
-732 QLTPESQGE
+732 ESTPAIQGE
-741 NPEQRRDRT
+741 NTEQRRDRT
-750 IILSDRNEVIYT
+750 IILSDGNKVIYT
-762 DFTGNDLQRLSAI
+762 DFTGNYLQRLSAI

-791 HNYSLR
+791 HNYSLK

>member
-1 MQNRPRKLTPKI
+1 MAKRSRKLTPKA
-13 SKENKPHAGM
+13 SKRNQPHAG
-23 VKRVVKKRRKKL
+23 VIKRVAKKPQKKL
-35 KRGSWLSSMLV
+35 KRGSWLSSML
-46 MSTTVTERSRSRSV
+46 
-60 SQRSV
+60 
-65 GYAYAILFSSA
+65 AIAILLTSA

-104 AWIQIPLGNHER
+104 TWAQIPLGKHER

-125 DLSRKNQIFGE
+125 DLSKKNQIFGE
-136 TLPLNQNVKNSFLL
+136 TLPLNQDAENSFLL

-158 CQSDCE
+158 CESDCE

-192 QLPVTG
+192 QLPITG
-198 PDESFVISSLDGT
+198 LEESFVSPLLDGT
-211 SELQDISISLPLT
+211 SEPQDINISLPLT
-224 EVQRFEGATPSP
+224 EVQPFESGTPLP
-236 GVWFDLHGQRQQG
+236 GVWFNLRGQRQQVTG
-249 TAAIRYGYV
+249 AFVGDVGAAIAYGYV
-258 VYYNPERRNLLQMLS
+258 VYYNPERTNLLQMLS
-273 WTSPNGQLPKWRQV
+273 WTSPNGQLPKWQQV
-287 TGDGTKELVLDQTV
+287 TGDGTKELVVDQTIG
-301 DLEPHF
+301 LEPHL
-307 QVYQV
+307 QLYQV

-319 KPIQLEAITLESPA
+319 KPIQLEAITLKSPA
-333 LKDSAYQNALSIAR
+333 LKDLAYQNALSIAR

-352 PAFEWLKFIKKQH
+352 PAFEWLKFIKKQR
-365 KGVLSEAAQAQMDLI
+365 KGVLPEAAQAQMDLI

-388 TQAEKIWAS
+388 IQADKNWAS
-397 PSQEVLAD
+397 PSQQVLAD

-427 IATLLKVDKKR
+427 IVTLLKADEKR

-443 VAALRVNPDRLEV
+443 VAALRVNPNRLDV
-456 QAWFALILKVQ
+456 QAWFALILAVQ
-467 QGEEHANSWLKAQPK
+467 RGEEHANSWLKAQPE

-491 QGLLARLNI
+491 QGLLVRLNG
-500 EGTSQISSTH
+500 EGTKSQISSTH
-510 PSQIVGTV
+510 SSQIVGTV

-524 TNTDWLQANSSA
+524 TNSEWLQPNSPA
-536 DLKLTDNQVWYQV
+536 DLKLTDNQVWYQI
-549 EVSAFYDGK
+549 ELSAFNDGK
-558 RWLNSPFDNFNPPKT
+558 RWLNSPFENFNLPKT
-573 DTAKFLWK
+573 DAAKFLWK
-581 TLGISSDPEIQI
+581 TLGITSDPEIQI

-601 QQITIAAIKAVQ
+601 QQISIATIKAVQ
-613 LRGKVLRLLAA
+613 LQGKVLRLLAA
-624 GPKIP
+624 SPKIP
-629 ENQNDVLQPK
+629 QNQNNLLQPK

-646 ALEWVQPSPITLREL
+646 ALEWVQPSPITLQEL
-661 YQQNP
+661 HQQNP
-666 QGVKVILSSLW
+666 QGVKVILSSVW
-677 KSLQQFDEV
+677 QSLQQSGEV
-686 PGGAIPSFEQMQEKL
+686 PLGAIPSFEQMQEKL
-701 GDWPVQVI
+701 GNWPVQVI
-709 DLTNNARPEI
+709 DLTNNAQPEI
-719 ILTISAGAIASLN
+719 ILTISVEEIASLN
-732 QLTPESQGE
+732 LPKPGIQGQ

-750 IILSDRNEVIYT
+750 IILSDQNKVIYT
-762 DFTGNDLQRLSAI
+762 DFTRNYLQKLSAI

>member
-1 MQNRPRKLTPKI
+1 MPNRSRKLTPKTC
-13 SKENKPHAGM
+13 KQNKPHAGM
-23 VKRVVKKRRKKL
+23 VKRVVKKPQKKL
-35 KRGSWLSSMLV
+35 KRGSWLSSML
-46 MSTTVTERSRSRSV
+46 
-60 SQRSV
+60 
-65 GYAYAILFSSA
+65 AIAILLSSA

-83 WISVL
+83 WISIL

-104 AWIQIPLGNHER
+104 VWAQIPLSKHER

-125 DLSRKNQIFGE
+125 DLSQKNQIFGE
-136 TLPLNQNVKNSFLL
+136 TLPLHQNVENSFLL
-150 PVFQQRAN
+150 PVFQERAN
-158 CQSDCE
+158 CQSDCKK
-164 ELVEL
+164 LVEL
-169 RVYERSE
+169 RVYQRSE
-176 ELEFKSQSE
+176 ELEFKSQSK

-192 QLPVTG
+192 QLPVTR
-198 PDESFVISSLDGT
+198 PDESFVISPSLDGT
-211 SELQDISISLPLT
+211 LEPQDISIPLTLT
-224 EVQRFEGATPSP
+224 EVQRFEGGTPSP
-236 GVWFDLHGQRQQG
+236 GVWFNLWGKRQQG
-249 TAAIRYGYV
+249 TGVFAYGYV
-258 VYYNPERRNLLQMLS
+258 VYYNPERTNLLQMLS
-273 WTSPNGQLPKWRQV
+273 WTSPNGQLPKWQQV
-287 TGDGTKELVLDQTV
+287 TGDSTKELVVDQTIG
-301 DLEPHF
+301 LEPHL

-319 KPIQLEAITLESPA
+319 KPIQLETITLKSPA
-333 LKDSAYQNALSIAR
+333 LKDYAYQNALSIAR

-365 KGVLSEAAQAQMDLI
+365 KGVLPEAAQAQMDLI

-388 TQAEKIWAS
+388 TQAQKNWAS
-397 PSQEVLAD
+397 PSQQVLAD

-411 GKALQV
+411 EKALQV
-417 FEASPHNAQE
+417 FEASPNNAQE
-427 IATLLKVDKKR
+427 IATLLKADKKR
-438 LWNRT
+438 LWNRMA
-443 VAALRVNPDRLEV
+443 AALRMNPNRPEV
-456 QAWFALILKVQ
+456 QAWFALILAVQ

-491 QGLLARLNI
+491 QDLLARLNG
-500 EGTSQISSTH
+500 EGASQISSTH
-510 PSQIVGTV
+510 PSRIVGTV

-524 TNTDWLQANSSA
+524 TNTEWLQPNSSV
-536 DLKLTDNQVWYQV
+536 DLKLTDNQWYQI
-549 EVSAFYDGK
+549 EVSAFNDGK
-558 RWLNSPFDNFNPPKT
+558 RWLNSPFETFNLPKT
-573 DTAKFLWK
+573 DAAKFLWK
-581 TLGISSDPEIQI
+581 TLGITSDPEIQI

-601 QQITIAAIKAVQ
+601 QKITVAAIKAVQ

-646 ALEWVQPSPITLREL
+646 ALEWVQPSPITLQQL
-661 YQQNP
+661 HQQNP
-666 QGVKVILSSLW
+666 QGVKVMLSSVW
-677 KSLQQFDEV
+677 QSLQQSDEV

-709 DLTNNARPEI
+709 DLTNNGKPEI
-719 ILTISAGAIASLN
+719 ILTISAAAIASLN
-732 QLTPESQGE
+732 QPKPEIQGK

-750 IILSDRNEVIYT
+750 IILSDSNKVIYT
-762 DFTGNDLQRLSAI
+762 DFTGNNLQRLSAF

>member
-1 MQNRPRKLTPKI
+1 MANRSRKLTPKP
-13 SKENKPHAGM
+13 SKPNQPRAGAM
-23 VKRVVKKRRKKL
+23 KRVVKKSQKKL
-35 KRGSWLSSMLV
+35 KRGSWFSSTLAIP
-46 MSTTVTERSRSRSV
+46 TVAS
-60 SQRSV
+60 
-65 GYAYAILFSSA
+65 YAILLSSA

-104 AWIQIPLGNHER
+104 AWAQIPLGNHER

-125 DLSRKNQIFGE
+125 DLSKKNQIFGE
-136 TLPLNQNVKNSFLL
+136 TLPLHQDAKNSFLL

-158 CQSDCE
+158 CQSNCE

-176 ELEFKSQSE
+176 DLEFKSQSE

-198 PDESFVISSLDGT
+198 PEESFVISSLADST
-211 SELQDISISLPLT
+211 SEPQDINISLPLT
-224 EVQRFEGATPSP
+224 EVQRFDAGTPSP
-236 GVWFDLHGQRQQG
+236 GVWFNLQGQRQQG
-249 TAAIRYGYV
+249 TGAFAYGHV

-273 WTSPNGQLPKWRQV
+273 WASPKGQLPKWQQV
-287 TGDGTKELVLDQTV
+287 TGDGTKELVVNQTIG
-301 DLEPHF
+301 LEPHL

-319 KPIQLEAITLESPA
+319 IPIQLQAITLQSAA
-333 LKDSAYQNALSIAR
+333 LKDSAYQNALSVAR

-352 PAFEWLKFIKKQH
+352 PAFEWLKFIKKQR
-365 KGVLSEAAQAQMDLI
+365 KGGFPEAAQAQMDLI

-388 TQAEKIWAS
+388 TQAERSWAS

-411 GKALQV
+411 GKALEV
-417 FEASPHNAQE
+417 FKASPHNVQE
-427 IATLLKVDKKR
+427 IVTLLKADEKR
-438 LWNRT
+438 LWNRMA
-443 VAALRVNPDRLEV
+443 AALRVNPNRLEV
-456 QAWFALILKVQ
+456 QAWFALILAVQ
-467 QGEEHANSWLKAQPK
+467 QGEGHANSWLKAQPK

-491 QGLLARLNI
+491 QGLLARLNG
-500 EGTSQISSTH
+500 EGTSQLSSTH

-524 TNTDWLQANSSA
+524 TNTEWLQPNSSA

-549 EVSAFYDGK
+549 EVSAFHDGK
-558 RWLNSPFDNFNPPKT
+558 RWLNSPFENLNPSKT
-573 DTAKFLWK
+573 DAAKFFWK
-581 TLGISSDPEIQI
+581 TLGITSDPEIQI
-593 VVWLPNGE
+593 VVWLANGE

-613 LRGKVLRLLAA
+613 LRGKVLHLLAA

-629 ENQNDVLQPK
+629 ENRNDVLQPK

-646 ALEWVQPSPITLREL
+646 ALEWVQPFPITLKQL
-661 YQQNP
+661 HQQNP
-666 QGVKVILSSLW
+666 QAVKVMLSSVW
-677 KSLQQFDEV
+677 KSLQQSDEV

-709 DLTNNARPEI
+709 DLTNNAQPEI
-719 ILTISAGAIASLN
+719 ILTISAEAIASLN
-732 QLTPESQGE
+732 YPTPEIQGE
-741 NPEQRRDRT
+741 NTEQRRDRT
-750 IILSDRNEVIYT
+750 IILSDNNKVIYT
-762 DFTGNDLQRLSAI
+762 DFTENYSQNLSAI

-791 HNYSLR
+791 HKYSLK
-797 RWSEKNQRFE
+797 RWSVKNQRFE